1 MICFQNRT
9 KTFIEALKL
18 APSHLKALQ
27 TGPNPADVVPAEL
40 LFLGGESVHTRYLA
54 RLHEMSPGTRIF
66 GNYGPTEAAVSML
79 LSPFDPRRAAL
90 EPAVFPLGRPIP
102 GTGVLLL
109 DDRGEPVPPGA
120 PGEIH
125 ITGFG
130 LARGYLGRPGLTAS
144 VFLPHPASPVPGER
158 TYATGDLARFLPDG
172 RLEFLGRADHQ
183 VKIRGFRIE
192 PGEVEAALQ
201 GLPGIAEAVVL
212 ARQDGG
218 ETMLVGYVVVET
230 GADAD
235 PADIETGVQERL
247 RKVLPPYMVPAAV
260 VPLAE
265 LPRTP
270 HGKLDR
276 KALPEPGPRRSTA
289 AYVAPANAME
299 ETLARL
305 WSEVLGVERVG
316 VHDDFFALGGHSL
329 KAIQLVSRIRREL
342 AVELPLRRF
351 FEATTVAALAAELW
365 RAQTEG
371 DDAAELERM
380 LAEIGELSDEEAEA
394 LLAAEDVAEEVP

>member
-1 MICFQNRT
+1 
-9 KTFIEALKL
+9 
-18 APSHLKALQ
+18 
-27 TGPNPADVVPAEL
+27 
-40 LFLGGESVHTRYLA
+40 
-54 RLHEMSPGTRIF
+54 
-66 GNYGPTEAAVSML
+66 
-79 LSPFDPRRAAL
+79 
-90 EPAVFPLGRPIP
+90 
-102 GTGVLLL
+102 
-109 DDRGEPVPPGA
+109 
-120 PGEIH
+120 
-125 ITGFG
+125 
-130 LARGYLGRPGLTAS
+130 
-144 VFLPHPASPVPGER
+144 
-158 TYATGDLARFLPDG
+158 
-172 RLEFLGRADHQ
+172 
-183 VKIRGFRIE
+183 
-192 PGEVEAALQ
+192 
-201 GLPGIAEAVVL
+201 
-212 ARQDGG
+212 
-218 ETMLVGYVVVET
+218 MLVGYVVVET

-351 FEATTVAALAAELW
+351 FEATTVAALAALLW